1 MKKRNLV
8 NNRRELENVLSDYV
22 STHNDMNNEK
32 ITIKFKEFKNLFHIQ
47 YVENVDNGWIY
58 GTYHVKYGKTTK
70 IFNGCW
76 DMIDYIVEECGY

>member
-1 MKKRNLV
+1 MKKFNV
-8 NNRRELENVLSDYV
+8 NTRRDLEKVLSDYI

-32 ITIKFKEFKNLFHIQ
+32 ISIKFDTKRNLFHVQ

-76 DMIDYIVEECGY
+76 DMIDYIVEECGF